1 MYKEGVPDNKVVS
14 VELAKRAELKKVMKR
29 VMPFVAFVKEK
40 VAEAGM
46 AALDTSLPWDER
58 TVLESNKDYIG
69 QSCRMSSVT
78 FFVPGGNC
86 YCSRKYYLLRFSFF
100 TVNVSVF
107 RLQFLKCFRQRIGPR
122 SKGKRVL
129 RSSESERKRFQISVF
144 KDFQA
149 SYRIQIQVFSV
160 VGLEAYP
167 VVIHGGL

>member
-69 QSCRMSSVT
+69 QSCRIISVT
-78 FFVPGGNC
+78 FCPVIVPGYMFKN
-86 YCSRKYYLLRFSFF
+86 
-100 TVNVSVF
+100 VNVFS
-107 RLQFLKCFRQRIGPR
+107 LHFLKFFKQRNG
-122 SKGKRVL
+122 
-129 RSSESERKRFQISVF
+129 
-144 KDFQA
+144 
-149 SYRIQIQVFSV
+149 
-160 VGLEAYP
+160 
-167 VVIHGGL
+167 

>member
-78 FFVPGGNC
+78 FLSLGAYAIVPGNMFRNVV
-86 YCSRKYYLLRFSFF
+86 SPEF
-100 TVNVSVF
+100 T
-107 RLQFLKCFRQRIGPR
+107 
-122 SKGKRVL
+122 
-129 RSSESERKRFQISVF
+129 
-144 KDFQA
+144 
-149 SYRIQIQVFSV
+149 
-160 VGLEAYP
+160 
-167 VVIHGGL
+167 